1 MGRWTAPPPDAIPR
15 LTMSDLSLTIL
26 AETANDA
33 QAIERLHDRAC
44 GPGRCVLSA
53 YRLREH
59 VDHLL
64 DLSFTAWIGTLLV
77 GSVRQL
83 PVLIGDTR
91 ALLLG
96 PLTVEPPFRGRGVG
110 RALLDRAL
118 KDSKAKGHRL
128 VLLVGDEAYYSRVGF
143 KAVPKAR
150 AIMPGPVD
158 YSRLLVAELVDG
170 AFTDVSGEIRPDWS
184 MAK

>member
-1 MGRWTAPPPDAIPR
+1 MNDV
-15 LTMSDLSLTIL
+15 SLTIL
-26 AETANDA
+26 PETANDA
-33 QAIERLHDRAC
+33 QPIERLHERTF
-44 GPGRCVLSA
+44 GPGRYVLSA

-64 DLSFTAWIGTLLV
+64 DLSFTARIGTLLV

-83 PVLIGDTR
+83 PICVGDTK

-96 PLTVEPPFRGRGVG
+96 PLTVEPPFRQRGVG

-118 KDSKAKGHRL
+118 KDAKASGHRL

-143 KAVPKAR
+143 KPVPKGR
-150 AIMPGPVD
+150 AVMPGPVD
-158 YSRLLVAELVDG
+158 YNRLLVAELAENAFDG
-170 AFTDVSGEIRPDWS
+170 VSGAIRPDWG
-184 MAK
+184 MAR

>member
-1 MGRWTAPPPDAIPR
+1 MWPRRTRRWTAPPADAISR
-15 LTMSDLSLTIL
+15 FAMTDLSLTIL
-26 AETANDA
+26 PETPNDA
-33 QAIERLHDRAC
+33 QAIERLHERTF
-44 GPGRCVLSA
+44 GPGRFVLSA

-64 DLSFTAWIGTLLV
+64 ELSFTARIGTLLV

-83 PVLIGDTR
+83 PVCVGDTN

-96 PLTVEPPFRGRGVG
+96 PLTVEPPFRRRGVG

-118 KDSKAKGHRL
+118 DDAKAKGHQL

-143 KAVPKAR
+143 RLVPKGR
-150 AIMPGPVD
+150 ATMPGPVD
-158 YSRLLVAELVDG
+158 YSRLLAAELVDG
-170 AFTDVSGEIRPDWS
+170 AFAEV
-184 MAK
+184 

>member
-1 MGRWTAPPPDAIPR
+1 MLSRPV
-15 LTMSDLSLTIL
+15 MSELSLTIL

-33 QAIERLHDRAC
+33 QAIERLHERTF
-44 GPGRCVLSA
+44 GPGRFVLSA

-64 DLSFTAWIGTLLV
+64 DLSFTARIGTLLV

-83 PVLIGDTR
+83 PILVGDTR

-96 PLTVEPPFRGRGVG
+96 PLTVEPPFRSRGVG
-110 RALLDRAL
+110 RMLLDRAL
-118 KDSKAKGHRL
+118 KDARTKGHRL

-143 KAVPKAR
+143 KAVPKGR
-150 AIMPGPVD
+150 ATMPGPVD
-158 YSRLLVAELVDG
+158 YSRLLVAELADG
-170 AFTDVSGEIRPDWS
+170 AFTGVSGAIRPDWS
-184 MAK
+184 LAR

>member
-1 MGRWTAPPPDAIPR
+1 M
-15 LTMSDLSLTIL
+15 
-26 AETANDA
+26 
-33 QAIERLHDRAC
+33 
-44 GPGRCVLSA
+44 LSA

-59 VDHLL
+59 VDHRL
-64 DLSFTAWIGTLLV
+64 DLSFTARIGTLLV

-83 PVLIGDTR
+83 PIMIDDTP

-118 KDSKAKGHRL
+118 KDAKAKGHRL

-143 KAVPKAR
+143 KMIPKGR
-150 AIMPGPVD
+150 VKMPGPVD
-158 YSRLLVAELVDG
+158 YNRLLVAELADG
-170 AFTDVSGEIRPDWS
+170 AFTDVSGVIRPDWS
-184 MAK
+184 FAK

>member
-1 MGRWTAPPPDAIPR
+1 
-15 LTMSDLSLTIL
+15 MSDLSLSIL

-33 QAIERLHDRAC
+33 PAIERLHERTF
-44 GPGRCVLSA
+44 GPGRFVLSA

-83 PVLIGDTR
+83 PIVIGETP

-96 PLTVEPPFRGRGVG
+96 PLTVEPPFRSRGVG

-118 KDSKAKGHRL
+118 KDAKARGHRL

-143 KAVPKAR
+143 KAVPKGR
-150 AIMPGPVD
+150 AGMPGPVD
-158 YSRLLVAELVDG
+158 YSRLLVAELVEG
-170 AFTDVSGEIRPDWS
+170 AFTDVSGAVRPDWR
-184 MAK
+184 MAR